1 MTPAEADEGFDL
13 AASHEAASSRTP
25 LLQRAWV
32 RRSIVTAVGLLSL
45 AATLVV
51 TYELAVARMPEHRAA
66 LERLV
71 RAHTGLDV
79 RFNELGFRWGWYGPE
94 AVFQR
99 VELAEPG
106 NASVVLRAPQLT
118 VGFDAWQTVRTGN
131 LSPGR
136 ITLVAPDID
145 LEKVTRRS
153 DLAAKGS
160 APASTANASTTALRA
175 QVLQR
180 WRDGRVDLQG
190 GTLRL
195 PGPTPTSGPLTLH
208 IRRASL
214 RRSDDEWN
222 DFGLVFLPE
231 RLGRTARV
239 VVQV

>member
-1 MTPAEADEGFDL
+1 
-13 AASHEAASSRTP
+13 
-25 LLQRAWV
+25 
-32 RRSIVTAVGLLSL
+32 
-45 AATLVV
+45 
-51 TYELAVARMPEHRAA
+51 
-66 LERLV
+66 
-71 RAHTGLDV
+71 
-79 RFNELGFRWGWYGPE
+79 
-94 AVFQR
+94 
-99 VELAEPG
+99 
-106 NASVVLRAPQLT
+106 
-118 VGFDAWQTVRTGN
+118 VRTGN

-222 DFGLVFLPE
+222 GFGLVFLPE

-239 VVQV
+239 VVQVRGDLAQPRTLKGALRFDGMRVAFAGWREVLSDFPALARNLPAAGSGDVSFHLTLEGGRVEKADGQVRGTDITLAVPAWAQTEPASPREQLTLDY